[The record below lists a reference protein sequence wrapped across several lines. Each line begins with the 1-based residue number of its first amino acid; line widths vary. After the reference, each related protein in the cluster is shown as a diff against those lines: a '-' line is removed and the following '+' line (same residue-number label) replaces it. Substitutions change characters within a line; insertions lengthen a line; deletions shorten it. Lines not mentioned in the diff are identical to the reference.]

1 MIFFKQKPQPSVA
14 LIELAES
21 VALLKVEVSAIKKSL
36 ENLEADLSKA
46 KYKKIIKKEEKEEKT
61 DPYNGV
67 LLPEER

>member
-1 MIFFKQKPQPSVA
+1 MIFFKRKPQPSTT

-21 VALLKVEVSAIKKSL
+21 VALLKVELSAVKKSL

-46 KYKKIIKKEEKEEKT
+46 KYKKIIKREEEEKK

-67 LLPEER
+67 LLPE